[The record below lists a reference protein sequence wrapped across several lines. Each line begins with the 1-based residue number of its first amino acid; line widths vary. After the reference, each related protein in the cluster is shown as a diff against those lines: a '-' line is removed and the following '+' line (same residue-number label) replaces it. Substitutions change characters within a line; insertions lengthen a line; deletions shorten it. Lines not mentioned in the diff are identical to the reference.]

1 MTSCGDRLIEEVRG
15 DDPELA
21 SYLRIEEREFDA
33 GGRNKPN
40 EMIRRS
46 PRLFDPSW
54 LYLLLASTCFGMVR

>member
-1 MTSCGDRLIEEVRG
+1 VGTIPTSRTTCQ
-15 DDPELA
+15 
-21 SYLRIEEREFDA
+21 IEEREFDA